1 MASIGAAS
9 SNPEPPN
16 PTIFHGGRPLSRE
29 ECRVNNDDH
38 HCPPR
43 ERSRRTGL
51 PWPRKRPTA
60 GHGGLS
66 FKRASTKESNES
78 TGRLLTRRV
87 DYRYEVEKS
96 RRPPGV
102 RSDVLH
108 SLRSKFSFGSRD
120 RSDGMDQ
127 TSSVHDDR
135 SSKRLAVGTF
145 GSMFGSVFGDANGGR
160 GNLFG
165 KALLEQHQARTL
177 AGAPDLN
184 VYLDPA
190 YGLPD
195 QSVDRANIQQ
205 RNAYERERAAAL
217 ARAHLRPRRHTV
229 ADISQSSSDDVDSSN
244 DTSGSHVKRKR
255 TDSIAL
261 HPQHQALQA
270 CPVEGQEIDE
280 RLLANVEGLAFTRE
294 PSSTAHTTSH
304 SRRGRSSTHASIQST
319 PPTVRKNSSHVSP
332 HCRDWLRQAAY
343 PTRTH
348 PVDEPSTLSDIATGT
363 EETPSFTL
371 LEEGVRTSEHP
382 DISTHLHCA
391 LRPGLSPS
399 QVPTLYVDGPSSPAP
414 FSPLVHDINP
424 EQASPPTPGRAC
436 TPSARPSN
444 SATRRYCSRER
455 CCDEDDARL
464 GPFGLDA
471 TWSDASTEYGQ
482 EEGDLACDTSFIAD
496 NEDEGDDEAGLASP
510 MKLPENVKR
519 PPLQRRD
526 ASDDAGLL
534 LLSEAAAAQSGA
546 AESRQ
551 SDYLNSIDESQE
563 ASALSCAK
571 SPVSDS
577 FTSAASF
584 DHPQRSSSSS
594 CKVLL
599 SRSETS
605 DKCDDSFESQAVPL
619 FRLYQQCLSPEGS
632 TDSDAPDVS
641 LEETSSPLQR
651 HSHPTSS
658 NLQKLLQSSMHRKVA
673 GCSRL
678 PPSGSS
684 SSPRSFL
691 DSEAAGKN
699 SLRVI
704 TSRMT
709 LSSGGGGGESLRRF
723 QSSLSVLRM
732 AVRSPCKEEGKRRAA
747 QFQTPE
753 QHQVHSTPRAGMPL
767 RAKQLVESDATT
779 EAQLR
784 TVLQLG
790 PSKRSSF
797 PTLNLFRL
805 RRGTVTADP
814 RSPSPQPRISPPP
827 LLDIEIRPVSPILK
841 HVTSDVSMHTA
852 PPLTPQPSHS
862 ALQQQQAQ
870 GELAGNGLSDT
881 GGFAMLQVPNA
892 AQETFAS
899 RGQVRRYDSDTSMRD
914 ASA

>member
-9 SNPEPPN
+9 SNPEPPK

-29 ECRVNNDDH
+29 ECRVNDDDH

-51 PWPRKRPTA
+51 PWPRKRLTA

-96 RRPPGV
+96 RRPPGG

-108 SLRSKFSFGSRD
+108 SLRSKFSFGSHD
-120 RSDGMDQ
+120 RSDGKNQ
-127 TSSVHDDR
+127 SSSIQDDR
-135 SSKRLAVGTF
+135 SNRRLAVGTF

-229 ADISQSSSDDVDSSN
+229 ADISQSSSDDVDSSI
-244 DTSGSHVKRKR
+244 DTSNSHIKRKR
-255 TDSIAL
+255 TDSIAS
-261 HPQHQALQA
+261 HPHHHARQAH
-270 CPVEGQEIDE
+270 PVEGQEIDE
-280 RLLANVEGLAFTRE
+280 HLLANVEGLTFARV
-294 PSSTAHTTSH
+294 PSSTTHTTSYR
-304 SRRGRSSTHASIQST
+304 RRGRSSTEASIQST
-319 PPTVRKNSSHVSP
+319 PPTARKNPSHVSP

-343 PTRTH
+343 RTPMH
-348 PVDEPSTLSDIATGT
+348 PVDEPSTPSDRTTGR
-363 EETPSFTL
+363 EDTPSFTL

-414 FSPLVHDINP
+414 FSPVATDIH
-424 EQASPPTPGRAC
+424 QSRASPPTPGRAC
-436 TPSARPSN
+436 TPSTCPSK
-444 SATRRYCSRER
+444 SATRRCSSRER
-455 CCDEDDARL
+455 CCDEGDARL
-464 GPFGLDA
+464 GPFGFDA

-510 MKLPENVKR
+510 MKLPENVNR

-526 ASDDAGLL
+526 ASDDAGIL
-534 LLSEAAAAQSGA
+534 LLSEAAAAQSRA
-546 AESRQ
+546 AESGQ

-563 ASALSCAK
+563 LSALSCAK

-605 DKCDDSFESQAVPL
+605 DKCDDSFESQALPL
-619 FRLYQQCLSPEGS
+619 FRLYQQCLSPKGS
-632 TDSDAPDVS
+632 TVSDAPDVS

-658 NLQKLLQSSMHRKVA
+658 NLQNLLQSSMHRKVA

-678 PPSGSS
+678 PPSGCS
-684 SSPRSFL
+684 SSPRSPL
-691 DSEAAGKN
+691 DSGAAGKD
-699 SLRVI
+699 SLRVS

-709 LSSGGGGGESLRRF
+709 LRSGGGGGGESLRLF
-723 QSSLSVLRM
+723 QTSLSVLRM
-732 AVRSPCKEEGKRRAA
+732 AVRSPCKQEDTRRAA

-753 QHQVHSTPRAGMPL
+753 QHPVHSTPRAGMPSQ
-767 RAKQLVESDATT
+767 AKELVESDATT

-784 TVLQLG
+784 TVSQLG
-790 PSKRSSF
+790 PLKRSSF

-862 ALQQQQAQ
+862 ALQQQAQ
-870 GELAGNGLSDT
+870 GELAGIGLSDT

-899 RGQVRRYDSDTSMRD
+899 CGQVRRYDSDTSMRD